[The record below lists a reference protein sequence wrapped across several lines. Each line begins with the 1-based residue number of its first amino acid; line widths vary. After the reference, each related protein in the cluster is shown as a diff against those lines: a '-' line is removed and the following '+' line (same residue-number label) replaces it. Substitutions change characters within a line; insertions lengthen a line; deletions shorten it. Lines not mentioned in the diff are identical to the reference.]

1 MITSTKD
8 EEKIR
13 KVFEEDEK
21 RILSVLN
28 DMEALLAENK
38 VIFHDSLDSLCLK
51 EFTVYISFEQEQ
63 NSIKLTLFHK
73 TYTLITIFFMVL
85 STTDIR

>member
-1 MITSTKD
+1 MSLLCLELITSTKD

-38 VIFHDSLDSLCLK
+38 VFSMVHWFH
-51 EFTVYISFEQEQ
+51 YIYMLEINNLQCRYRLSK
-63 NSIKLTLFHK
+63 NK
-73 TYTLITIFFMVL
+73 TP
-85 STTDIR
+85 

>member
-1 MITSTKD
+1 MSLLCLELITSTKD

-38 VIFHDSLDSLCLK
+38 VFSMVHWFHY
-51 EFTVYISFEQEQ
+51 VG
-63 NSIKLTLFHK
+63 N
-73 TYTLITIFFMVL
+73 
-85 STTDIR
+85 